1 MFGNFVLQMHL
12 HLNGRIAKKFLD
24 KFSVF
29 RRKATQRIAIS
40 IMKLNLKNDFRVWRL
55 KHLLLY
61 NEISFLLYDGDF
73 YVQ

>member
-1 MFGNFVLQMHL
+1 MFGNFVLQMVEL
-12 HLNGRIAKKFLD
+12 QKSFWD

-29 RRKATQRIAIS
+29 HRKATRRIAIS